1 MVLFVI
7 VCILSVLT
15 AVLAVKL
22 YLIKKSVRE
31 IRDEMAYRL
40 ENSTNTLIGISSRD
54 KDMCGL
60 ADSLNKNLRELR
72 NRRHVYEQ
80 GDRELKEAIMN
91 ISHDLRTPLTA
102 ITGYLDIMENSCN
115 EEMQRYTSVI
125 RNRADVMKQLTEEL
139 LQYSI
144 IVSVQENNMEKV
156 CINEVLEETLVGFY
170 GEITQHGIVPDV
182 DITDDRVEKISDR
195 SALSRIFSN
204 IISNVIK
211 YSDGDFNVR
220 LSGNGVI
227 TFSNSAKKL
236 SSIDAGKLF
245 DRFYTVE
252 TARNST
258 GLGLSIAKLLTERIG
273 GTISASLSG
282 NVLTIE
288 IHL

>member
-7 VCILSVLT
+7 VCILAIVIVVLS
-15 AVLAVKL
+15 VKL

-72 NRRHVYEQ
+72 NKRHIYEQ
-80 GDRELKEAIMN
+80 GDHELKEAITN

-102 ITGYLDIMENSCN
+102 ITGYLDLMENIGN
-115 EEMQRYTSVI
+115 EEVSHYTSII
-125 RNRADVMKQLTEEL
+125 RSRTEVMKQLTEEL
-139 LQYSI
+139 FRYSI
-144 IVSVQENNMEKV
+144 IVSVQESNMENV
-156 CINEVLEETLVGFY
+156 CINEVLEETLAGFY
-170 GEITQHGIVPDV
+170 GEITKHGIVPDI
-182 DITDDRVEKISDR
+182 DITDERIEKKLDK

-204 IISNVIK
+204 IISNAIK
-211 YSDGDFNVR
+211 YSDGDFHVKMHGSN
-220 LSGNGVI
+220 I
-227 TFSNSAKKL
+227 TFSNYAKKIT
-236 SSIDAGKLF
+236 SIEAEKLF

-258 GLGLSIAKLLTERIG
+258 GLGLSIAKILTERMG
-273 GTISASLSG
+273 GKISAGISG
-282 NVLTIE
+282 NLLTIE
-288 IHL
+288 INF

>member
-7 VCILSVLT
+7 VCILAIVIVVLS
-15 AVLAVKL
+15 VKL

-72 NRRHVYEQ
+72 NKRHIYEQ
-80 GDRELKEAIMN
+80 GDHELKEAITN

-102 ITGYLDIMENSCN
+102 ITGYLDLMENIGN
-115 EEMQRYTSVI
+115 EEVSHYTSII
-125 RNRADVMKQLTEEL
+125 RSRTEVMKQLTEEL
-139 LQYSI
+139 FRYSI
-144 IVSVQENNMEKV
+144 IVSVQESNMENV
-156 CINEVLEETLVGFY
+156 CINEVLEETLAGFY
-170 GEITQHGIVPDV
+170 GEITKHGIVPDI
-182 DITDDRVEKISDR
+182 DITDERIEKNLDK

-204 IISNVIK
+204 IISNAIK
-211 YSDGDFNVR
+211 YSDGDFHVKMHGSN
-220 LSGNGVI
+220 I
-227 TFSNSAKKL
+227 TFSNSAKKIT
-236 SSIDAGKLF
+236 SIEAEKLF

-258 GLGLSIAKLLTERIG
+258 GLGLSIAKILTERMG
-273 GTISASLSG
+273 GKISAGISG
-282 NVLTIE
+282 NLLTIE
-288 IHL
+288 INF

>member
-7 VCILSVLT
+7 VCILAIVTVVLS
-15 AVLAVKL
+15 VKL

-72 NRRHVYEQ
+72 NKRHIYEQ
-80 GDRELKEAIMN
+80 GDHELKEAITN

-102 ITGYLDIMENSCN
+102 ITGYLDLMENIGN
-115 EEMQRYTSVI
+115 EEVSHYTSII
-125 RNRADVMKQLTEEL
+125 RSRTEVMKQLTEEL
-139 LQYSI
+139 FRYSI
-144 IVSVQENNMEKV
+144 IVSVQESNMENV
-156 CINEVLEETLVGFY
+156 CMNEVLEETLAGFY
-170 GEITQHGIVPDV
+170 GEITKHGIVPDI
-182 DITDDRVEKISDR
+182 DITDERIEKKLDK

-204 IISNVIK
+204 IISNAIK
-211 YSDGDFNVR
+211 YSDGDFHVKMHGSN
-220 LSGNGVI
+220 I
-227 TFSNSAKKL
+227 TFSNSAKKIT
-236 SSIDAGKLF
+236 SIEAEKLF

-258 GLGLSIAKLLTERIG
+258 GLGLSIAKILTERMG
-273 GTISASLSG
+273 GKISAGISG
-282 NVLTIE
+282 NLLTIE
-288 IHL
+288 INL